1 MYAVVKTGGKQF
13 RVAADDVIKVEK
25 LAGDEGELVTLE
37 DVLMVG
43 GNGAPEIGAPR
54 VDGASVS
61 AEILEQGR
69 DAKITVF
76 KKRRRQNYRRKK
88 GHRQP
93 MTVLR
98 VREIL
103 TGGAKPSAKAAAPAP
118 KKEAAPKAD
127 AKPAEAEAPKADIK
141 DDVALIGGI
150 GPKLKEKLEGVGI
163 TSLAP
168 LAEMSDDTKAK
179 LEEIG
184 ALGRAESDEWQEQA
198 KELLAGK
205 PPRAKVDQAA
215 AKKDD

>member
-13 RVAADDVIKVEK
+13 RVSADDVIKVEK
-25 LAGDEGELVTLE
+25 LAGDAGDIITLE

-43 GNGAPEIGAPR
+43 GNGAPEIGEPR
-54 VDGASVS
+54 VAGATVA

-69 DAKITVF
+69 DKKITVF

-93 MTVLR
+93 MTVLK

-103 TGGAKPSAKAAAPAP
+103 TGGAKPSAKAATPKPAETPAPAP
-118 KKEAAPKAD
+118 K
-127 AKPAEAEAPKADIK
+127 AEASAAADIV
-141 DDVALIGGI
+141 DDVALIGGV
-150 GPKLKEKLEGVGI
+150 GPKLKEKLESVGI

-179 LEEIG
+179 LDEIG
-184 ALGRAESDEWQEQA
+184 AAKRAETDEWQEQA

-215 AKKDD
+215 AAEKKDD

>member
-13 RVAADDVIKVEK
+13 RVSADDVIKVEK
-25 LAGDEGELVTLE
+25 LVGDAGDIVTLE
-37 DVLMVG
+37 EVLMVG
-43 GNGAPEIGAPR
+43 GNGSTEIGAPK

-69 DAKITVF
+69 DKKITVF

-93 MTVLR
+93 MTVLK

-103 TGGAKPSAKAAAPAP
+103 TGGAKPSVKAAAKPAA
-118 KKEAAPKAD
+118 KKEAPKAE
-127 AKPAEAEAPKADIK
+127 AKEAPKADIV
-141 DDVALIGGI
+141 DDVALIGGV
-150 GPKLKEKLEGVGI
+150 GPKLKEKLETVGI

-168 LAEMSDDTKAK
+168 LAEMSDETKAK

-184 ALGRAESDEWQEQA
+184 CAGRAESDEWQEQA

>member
-13 RVAADDVIKVEK
+13 RVSADDVIKVEK
-25 LAGDEGELVTLE
+25 LVGDAGDIVTLE
-37 DVLMVG
+37 SVLMVG
-43 GNGAPEIGAPR
+43 GNGSTEIGAPL

-69 DAKITVF
+69 DKKITVF

-93 MTVLR
+93 MTVLK

-103 TGGAKPSAKAAAPAP
+103 TGGAKPSAKAAAKPAP
-118 KKEAAPKAD
+118 KAE
-127 AKPAEAEAPKADIK
+127 AKPAEAEAPTANIV
-141 DDVALIGGI
+141 DDVALIGGV
-150 GPKLKEKLEGVGI
+150 GPKLKEKLESVGI

-168 LAEMSDDTKAK
+168 LAEMSDDTLAK

-184 ALGRAESDEWQEQA
+184 AAKRAETDEWQEQA

-205 PPRAKVDQAA
+205 PPRAKIDKAA
-215 AKKDD
+215 AEKKDD